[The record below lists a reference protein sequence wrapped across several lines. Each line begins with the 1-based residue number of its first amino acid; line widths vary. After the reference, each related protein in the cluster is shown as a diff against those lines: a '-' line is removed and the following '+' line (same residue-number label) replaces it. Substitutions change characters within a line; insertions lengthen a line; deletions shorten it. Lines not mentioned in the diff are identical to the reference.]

1 MLITASSKL
10 SLPPSLKLSFK
21 RLCLGLLLVLALQ
34 PIYLVALVAT
44 DYVAPPERRLERMQG
59 VQLTPT
65 STTEE
70 CVELG
75 TGLQPGVAKLYNAIM
90 SARPLADR
98 GVPCDFLLAAIAKD
112 PSVTWWPYPRYWHGY
127 RVLVDTWLA
136 YLPIYPLRYVMLAAM
151 IAGLTWLAFEL
162 RFLIGADGALALIV
176 PTVVLSDLWFCWTYA
191 VHAIPIAFI
200 FAGSAFIARKARH
213 PDRDLIL
220 IATLLGSLFNYIDFL
235 HNVPWQ
241 PMLIAFVVLAAG
253 RRGSE
258 AFAIVVAWFAGYSL
272 TWASKWAIACAAGV
286 KWSDIFEVIV
296 YRLNGDAPGFV
307 RHHFLAPT
315 GKVLGHLC
323 KQTQPLM
330 SFLIL
335 LPTLLLP
342 VRWPNLRQFALLS
355 SPLLIPFAWFETLSN
370 HTPNSRMD
378 HLSTPRILLWNPDC
392 GRNHRIASRRKP
404 SYRSRRAIPRGCDR
418 DSPAKERVKMLR
430 FHPNPISLSG

>member
-1 MLITASSKL
+1 MLIAASSGISVASMKL
-10 SLPPSLKLSFK
+10 PLK

-34 PIYLVALVAT
+34 PIYLLALVAT
-44 DYVAPPERRLERMQG
+44 DYVAPPERRLVRMQG
-59 VQLTPT
+59 IDLTPT

-75 TGLQPGVAKLYNAIM
+75 TGLQPGVAGLYNAIM
-90 SARPLADR
+90 SARPLADK
-98 GVPCDFLLAAIAKD
+98 GVPCDFLLAATAKD

-127 RVLVDTWLA
+127 RVLIDPWLT
-136 YLPIYPLRYVMLAAM
+136 YLPINPLRYLMLAAI

-176 PTVVLSDLWFCWTYA
+176 PTVVLSDLWFCWIYA

-200 FAGSAFIARKARH
+200 FAGSAFMARKARH

-253 RRGSE
+253 RRASE
-258 AFAIVVAWFAGYSL
+258 ALAIVVAWFAGYSL

-296 YRLNGDAPGFV
+296 YRMSGDAPGFV

-315 GKVLGHLC
+315 GKVLSYLFHQ
-323 KQTQPLM
+323 KQSPML
-330 SFLIL
+330 FLLL

-342 VRWPNLRQFALLS
+342 VRWPNPRRFILLS
-355 SPLLIPFAWFETLSN
+355 LPILIPFMWFELLSN
-370 HTPNSRMD
+370 HTQIHDWITYRPLASCFG
-378 HLSTPRILLWNPDC
+378 ILIAAAI
-392 GRNHRIASRRKP
+392 IASRGARTALAGEP
-404 SYRSRRAIPRGCDR
+404 ARGECEPAAIPQQQSAG
-418 DSPAKERVKMLR
+418 
-430 FHPNPISLSG
+430 